1 MISVRQ
7 RVEGSVAFLRTLVAI
22 MVAVVASPLWNTAQA
37 QQRPDSVRASQP
49 PATVG
54 APVPTPVIA
63 PASGA
68 QPPARNV
75 PATTGLRSKAPLS
88 SKRAFLYSVLL
99 PGLRTIEAR
108 SWLVRGAVRQRR
120 VGSHGDAASYGRRC
134 ARSTPISR
142 RHTARQL
149 RGPGHRHGYQVQ
161 PPGEIPGLTP
171 PIWCAPGVCTPR
183 IGLRS
188 LRSTTCSQ
196 GPTRLFGAIVGYAR
210 ATLGHAHDARSI
222 GDGVVSLLATNT
234 TGSDARSHT
243 PAAQVTA
250 WRLAADHAM
259 RRPRTTGTR

>member
-99 PGLRTIEAR
+99 PGLGQSRLDRGSSGALFASVELAAMVMLRRTAADVREAR
-108 SWLVRGAVRQRR
+108 RYLVDTLPDNFV
-120 VGSHGDAASYGRRC
+120 V
-134 ARSTPISR
+134 
-142 RHTARQL
+142 
-149 RGPGHRHGYQVQ
+149 QVTGTDIKFNPQ
-161 PPGEIPGLTP
+161 GEIPGPYTADLVRARRLHAEDWIALIAFNHLFSGADAFVSAQLWDMPVQLSATP
-171 PIWCAPGVCTPR
+171 TM
-183 IGLRS
+183 
-188 LRSTTCSQ
+188 Q
-196 GPTRLFGAIVGYAR
+196 GPLVM
-210 ATLGHAHDARSI
+210 
-222 GDGVVSLLATNT
+222 VSF
-234 TGSDARSHT
+234 RF
-243 PAAQVTA
+243 
-250 WRLAADHAM
+250 
-259 RRPRTTGTR
+259 